1 MNLQVMKWLLAN
13 RAVVTSILEAV
24 KGWKPDMS
32 LTEKWAII
40 SKVASLVVPL
50 LDRDTVKAMMAA
62 AGNHDVSEA
71 LSVDKEGVEALGVDW
86 PTLVRVI
93 VPIITFILQVLNEQF
108 GE

>member
-1 MNLQVMKWLLAN
+1 MKWLLAN

-24 KGWKPDMS
+24 KGWKPDMT
-32 LTEKWAII
+32 LVEKWAII

-50 LDRDTVKAMMAA
+50 LDKGTVKSMMAA
-62 AGNHDVSEA
+62 AGNHDVPEA
-71 LSVDKEGVEALGVDW
+71 LSVNAEGVEALGVDW
-86 PTLVRVI
+86 QTMVRVI